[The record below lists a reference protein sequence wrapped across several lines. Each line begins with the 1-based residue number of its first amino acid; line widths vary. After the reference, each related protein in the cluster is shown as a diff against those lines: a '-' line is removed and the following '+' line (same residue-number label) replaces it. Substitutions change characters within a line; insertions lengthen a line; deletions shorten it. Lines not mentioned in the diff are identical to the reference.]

1 MLMLYLVKLLFLL
14 SKVTEIEGY
23 FGVGGGSLYR
33 SAACYN
39 LRLFWEESEAS
50 TSFTPFRKTSLSS
63 KNAQAIYQTLLFLVC
78 VYFYTGHT
86 CLSGV
91 ANTAAFHQL
100 HSIPA

>member
-39 LRLFWEESEAS
+39 LRLFWEESEVS

-78 VYFYTGHT
+78 VYFYTGHK
-86 CLSGV
+86 V
-91 ANTAAFHQL
+91 QL
-100 HSIPA
+100 ITTGHWNRM